1 MSQLSTRF
9 LHVCRFLVLLLCL
22 GVPSMTFGQATAP
35 DDFGQNR
42 IQYKRFNWQYYSTQ
56 NFNIY
61 FSQDGRELARHAAEH
76 AERELKRI
84 TSLIGYYPYSKIT
97 IIMYNSVSDMKQS
110 NVGLIDDP
118 YKGGND
124 ALFVKSKIEVAF
136 EGSQTELKRQMTYR
150 ISELLLSDMMYGGS
164 LKEVIQSNYLLRL
177 PEWFVS
183 GCAAYLAE
191 GWSVEMDDYM
201 RDMIQ
206 KTGGRRPDPLFARN
220 QRVTG
225 QSIWNYITERHGTA
239 AIQNI
244 LNLTRITR
252 DIEVG
257 IASSLNMPYKR
268 FMRDWFA
275 YYTQM
280 NTFAEGSMAS
290 PSKDNKIKKSN
301 ARQFLY
307 SEPALSPSGQKLA
320 FVIYDRGAYKV
331 YIRDLASKNQRMVY
345 RGGYKMPNQEIDPTV
360 PLLSWRAESQLG
372 ISDVRRGKL
381 QLKLQEAGKRY
392 IPGVATVKSLL
403 GKSNDVLSLNAYSQ
417 VAGLDF
423 SEDGQ
428 LMVLSAVKNG
438 QSDLFLYRNGRLVRQ
453 LTNDIFDDLNP
464 SFLPGASN
472 QIVFSSN
479 RLADSLQ
486 SSRAKFTAVTNNF
499 DIYLFDPN
507 NTQSR
512 FWQLTYTPSNELMPI
527 GISEEEIMYLGEETG
542 IRSLYRHN
550 VKTGVISRVTDFR
563 QNIKTY
569 DYNVR
574 TGNLT
579 FVANDRAKE
588 YLYWYP
594 NSPLPLIGQQ
604 AFKTKRQQVL
614 EGHLQRRIQQENAR
628 IAAALAARATA
639 DSLAA
644 VQANQVAGVS
654 TDSTATDSTVVA
666 TAPTKPATTP
676 KPKTI
681 MAMNTPDSLVLNY
694 PRPYDLRFSVN
705 NLITSIHADP
715 LLGFGFVMEVGMAD
729 LFEDYRIRGGV
740 FALTDL
746 QTTNF
751 YAEYSNLKNRY
762 DYRIGY
768 QKQSVY
774 LASGA
779 TIRRLGKHEILPAFS
794 YPLTNALSVKI
805 LPRYSNIRYTVIEN
819 FSEPD
824 LVMDFAGIGG
834 ELVFDNSVVTGMNMR
849 EGTRMKVGITRM
861 YGIGEKQNGFG
872 KFYVDLRHYQ
882 KIHREFVW
890 ANRLSYGHSFGP
902 SPKKYLLGGVDNWIN
917 ASEDSTVVYDNNS
930 TPADFFYLD
939 FSTPLRGFNYNA
951 RNGTRYVLWNSEL
964 RLPLFQYLFEGP
976 INSGFFRNLEM
987 VGFFDAGTAY
997 NSGNPF
1003 SDDNSVNTQPVPRP
1017 PFEVIVRNFRNPFMY
1032 GYGFGARTTL
1042 LGVYGRFDMAW
1053 GERNLRREGPKFY
1066 FSMGYDF

>member
-1 MSQLSTRF
+1 M
-9 LHVCRFLVLLLCL
+9 LLGI
-22 GVPSMTFGQATAP
+22 GVPAFTYGQATAP

-61 FSQDGRELARHAAEH
+61 YSQDGRELARHAAEH
-76 AERELKRI
+76 AEKELKRV

-110 NVGLIDDP
+110 NIGLIDDP

-183 GCAAYLAE
+183 GAAAYLAE

-206 KTGGRRPDPLFARN
+206 KTGGKRSDPLFARN
-220 QRVTG
+220 QRLTG
-225 QSIWNYITERHGTA
+225 QAIWNYITERHGPS

-280 NTFAEGSMAS
+280 NTYAASAS
-290 PSKDNKIKKSN
+290 PNKENKIRKTN
-301 ARQFLY
+301 ARNVLY
-307 SEPALSPSGQKLA
+307 SEPTLSPSGQKLA
-320 FVIYDRGAYKV
+320 YVIYDRGAYKV
-331 YIRDLASKNQRMVY
+331 YVRNLGSKSQRVVY
-345 RGGYKMPNQEIDPTV
+345 RGGYKMPNLEIDHTV
-360 PLLSWRAESQLG
+360 PLLSWRSESQLG

-381 QLKLQEAGKRY
+381 QLKLQDASQRY
-392 IPGVATVKSLL
+392 IPGVATVKNLI
-403 GKSNDVLSLNAYSQ
+403 GKTNNVLPLNAYSQ

-428 LMVLSAVKNG
+428 FMVLSAVKNG
-438 QSDLFLYRNGRLVRQ
+438 QSDLYLYRGGRLVRQ
-453 LTNDIFDDLNP
+453 LTNDIFDDLAP
-464 SFLPGASN
+464 SFLPGTSN
-472 QIVFSSN
+472 RIVFSSN
-479 RLADSLQ
+479 RYADSLQ
-486 SSRAKFTAVTNNF
+486 SSKGKFSAVANNY

-512 FWQLTYTPSNELMPI
+512 FWQLTYTPSNEVMPI
-527 GISEEEIMYLGEETG
+527 GLTEDEIMYIGEETG

-550 VKTGVISRVTDFR
+550 IKTGVIERVTAFV

-569 DYNVR
+569 DYNVK
-574 TGNLT
+574 TGNLS

-588 YLYWYP
+588 FLYLYP
-594 NSPLPLIGQQ
+594 NSPMTAVAQ
-604 AFKTKRQQVL
+604 ASFKTKRQETL
-614 EGHLQRRIQQENAR
+614 EGHMQRRIQQENAR
-628 IAAALAARATA
+628 IAAALAAKAA
-639 DSLAA
+639 SDSLAA
-644 VQANQVAGVS
+644 IRSSQVGGDSIA
-654 TDSTATDSTVVA
+654 TDSTA
-666 TAPTKPATTP
+666 APAPKPAVTP
-676 KPKTI
+676 KPRTI
-681 MAMNTPDSLVLNY
+681 MAMAQPDSLVLNY

-705 NLITSIHADP
+705 NLITSVYADP

-762 DYRIGY
+762 DYRVGY

-774 LASGA
+774 QTSGA
-779 TIRRLGKHEILPAFS
+779 SIRRLGKHEILPAFS
-794 YPLTNALSVKI
+794 YPLTNALSVKV
-805 LPRYSNIRYTVIEN
+805 LPRYSHIRYTVIEN

-834 ELVFDNSVVTGMNMR
+834 ELVYDNSVVTGMNMR

-861 YGIGEKQNGFG
+861 YGIGNKENGFG

-902 SPKKYLLGGVDNWIN
+902 SPKKYLLGGVDNWIG
-917 ASEDSTVVYDNNS
+917 ADEDSIAIYNNTS
-930 TPADFFYLD
+930 TPADFFYLE
-939 FSTPLRGFNYNA
+939 FATPLRGFNYNA
-951 RNGTRYVLWNSEL
+951 RNGSRYVLWNSEL

-976 INSGFFRNLEM
+976 INSGFFRNLQM

>member
-1 MSQLSTRF
+1 MSQTSTRF
-9 LHVCRFLVLLLCL
+9 LHVCRLLVLLL
-22 GVPSMTFGQATAP
+22 GMGAPAFTYGQATAP

-110 NVGLIDDP
+110 NIGLIDDP

-183 GCAAYLAE
+183 GAAAYLAE

-206 KTGGRRPDPLFARN
+206 KTGGKRPDPLFAKN

-225 QSIWNYITERHGTA
+225 QAIWNYITERHGTA

-268 FMRDWFA
+268 FTRDWFA

-280 NTFAEGSMAS
+280 NNYADAALPS
-290 PSKDNKIKKSN
+290 PSKENKLKKSN

-307 SEPALSPSGQKLA
+307 SEPAISPSGRKLA
-320 FVIYDRGAYKV
+320 YVIYDRGAYKV
-331 YIRDLASKNQRMVY
+331 YVRNLGAKGQRMVY
-345 RGGYKMPNQEIDPTV
+345 RGGYKMPNQAIDRTV
-360 PLLSWRAESQLG
+360 PLLSWRSESQLG

-381 QLKLQEAGKRY
+381 QLKLQDAEKRY
-392 IPGVATVKSLL
+392 VPGVATVKNLL
-403 GKSNDVLSLNAYSQ
+403 GKTNNVLPLNAYSQ
-417 VAGLDF
+417 VAGVDF

-428 LMVLSAVKNG
+428 FMVLSAVKNG
-438 QSDLFLYRNGRLVRQ
+438 QSDLFLYRNGRIVRQ
-453 LTNDIFDDLNP
+453 LTDDIFDDLDP
-464 SFLPGASN
+464 AFLPGTSN
-472 QIVFSSN
+472 RIVFTSN
-479 RLADSLQ
+479 RYADSLQ
-486 SSRAKFTAVTNNF
+486 SSRGKFVSVANNY

-512 FWQLTYTPSNELMPI
+512 FWQLTYTPSNEVMPI
-527 GISEEEIMYLGEETG
+527 GLSEDEIMYLGEETG

-550 VKTGVISRVTDFR
+550 IKTGVIERVSNFR

-569 DYNVR
+569 DYNVK

-588 YLYWYP
+588 FLYHYP
-594 NSPLPLIGQQ
+594 NSALTAVAQQ
-604 AFKTKRQQVL
+604 SFKTKRQEVL

-628 IAAALAARATA
+628 VAAALAAKAAA

-644 VQANQVAGVS
+644 QRAAQIAAGVID
-654 TDSTATDSTVVA
+654 TTVVDSAA
-666 TAPTKPATTP
+666 TQAKPP
-676 KPKTI
+676 VKPKSRTI

-694 PRPYDLRFSVN
+694 PRPYDLRFGVN

-762 DYRIGY
+762 DYRVGY

-774 LASGA
+774 QASGA
-779 TIRRLGKHEILPAFS
+779 FVRRLGKHEILPALS
-794 YPLTNALSVKI
+794 YPLTNALSVKV
-805 LPRYSNIRYTVIEN
+805 LPRYSNIRYTIIEN

-824 LVMDFAGIGG
+824 VVMDFVGIGG

-861 YGIGEKQNGFG
+861 YGIGESQNGFG
-872 KFYVDLRHYQ
+872 KFYVDFRHYQ
-882 KIHREFVW
+882 KLHKEFIW

-902 SPKKYLLGGVDNWIN
+902 APKKYVMGGVDNWIN
-917 ASEDSTVVYDNNS
+917 ASEDSAIADVFDNTF
-930 TPADFFYLD
+930 TPADYFYLD
-939 FSTPLRGFNYNA
+939 FAMPMRGFNYYA

-964 RLPLFQYLFEGP
+964 RLPIFQYLFEGP
-976 INSGFFRNLEM
+976 INSGFFRNLQM

-997 NSGNPF
+997 NRGNPF
-1003 SDDNSVNTQPVPRP
+1003 SEDNSVNTQPVPRP

>member
-1 MSQLSTRF
+1 ML
-9 LHVCRFLVLLLCL
+9 LALVAP
-22 GVPSMTFGQATAP
+22 VFTYGQATAP

-61 FSQDGRELARHAAEH
+61 YSQDGRELARHAAEH

-84 TSLIGYYPYSKIT
+84 TALIGYYPYSKIT
-97 IIMYNSVSDMKQS
+97 IIMYNSVSDLKQS
-110 NVGLIDDP
+110 NIGLIDDP

-183 GCAAYLAE
+183 GAAAYLSE
-191 GWSVEMDDYM
+191 GWSVDMDDYM

-206 KTGGRRPDPLFARN
+206 KTGGKRPDPLFARN
-220 QRVTG
+220 QRLTG
-225 QSIWNYITERHGTA
+225 QSIWNYITERHGTS

-280 NTFAEGSMAS
+280 NTFAEGAMPA
-290 PSKDNKIKKSN
+290 PSKENKIKKTN
-301 ARQFLY
+301 AHNLLY
-307 SEPALSPSGQKLA
+307 SEPVVSPSGQKLA
-320 FVIYDRGAYKV
+320 FVTYDRGAYKV
-331 YIRDLASKNQRMVY
+331 HVRELGSNNQKTVY
-345 RGGYKMPNQEIDPTV
+345 RGGYKMPNQAIDRSV
-360 PLLSWRAESQLG
+360 PLLSWRSESQLG
-372 ISDVRRGKL
+372 VSDVRRGKL
-381 QLKLQEAGKRY
+381 QLKLQDAGKRY
-392 IPGVATVKSLL
+392 IPGVTTVKNLL
-403 GKSNDVLSLNAYSQ
+403 GKTSNVLPLNAYSQ
-417 VAGLDF
+417 IVGLDF

-428 LMVLSAVKNG
+428 FMVLSAVKNG
-438 QSDLFLYRNGRLVRQ
+438 QSDLYLYRGGRLVRQ
-453 LTNDIFDDLNP
+453 LTNDIFDDLDP
-464 SFLPGASN
+464 AFLPGPGN
-472 QIVFSSN
+472 RIVFSSN
-479 RLADSLQ
+479 RYADSLQ
-486 SSRAKFTAVTNNF
+486 SSRGTFNAVANNY
-499 DIYLFDPN
+499 DIYLFDPEN
-507 NTQSR
+507 AQSR
-512 FWQLTYTPSNELMPI
+512 FWQLTYTPSNEVKPI
-527 GISEEEIMYLGEETG
+527 GLAEDEIMYLGEETG

-550 VKTGVISRVTDFR
+550 IKTGAISRVTNFQ
-563 QNIKTY
+563 QNIKAY
-569 DYNVR
+569 DYHPR

-588 YLYWYP
+588 FLYHYP
-594 NSPLPLIGQQ
+594 NAALPAVAQ
-604 AFKTKRQQVL
+604 AGFKTKRQQTL
-614 EGHLQRRIQQENAR
+614 EGHMQRRIQQENAR
-628 IAAALAARATA
+628 IAAAQAAKAAA

-644 VQANQVAGVS
+644 LRLTQTGDSLA
-654 TDSTATDSTVVA
+654 TDSTAAPAKPPV
-666 TAPTKPATTP
+666 TAP
-676 KPKTI
+676 KPKPRTI
-681 MAMNTPDSLVLNY
+681 MALASSDSLVLNY
-694 PRPYDLRFSVN
+694 PKPYDLRFSVN
-705 NLITSIHADP
+705 SLTTSIYADP

-729 LFEDYRIRGGV
+729 LFEDYRIKGGV

-751 YAEYSNLKNRY
+751 YAEYANLKNRY
-762 DYRIGY
+762 DFLIGY
-768 QKQSVY
+768 QKQSV
-774 LASGA
+774 LQDNNGGL
-779 TIRRLGKHEILPAFS
+779 IRRLHKHEVMPALS
-794 YPLTNALSVKI
+794 YPLTNALSVKL
-805 LPRYSNIRYTVIEN
+805 LPRYSNIRYTIMEN

-824 LVMDFAGIGG
+824 VVMDFAGIGG
-834 ELVFDNSVVTGMNMR
+834 ELVYDNSVVTGMNMR
-849 EGTRMKVGITRM
+849 EGTRMKMGVSRM
-861 YGIGEKQNGFG
+861 YGIGDKEIGFG
-872 KFYVDLRHYQ
+872 KFYLDLRHYQ

-902 SPKKYLLGGVDNWIN
+902 SPKKYLLGGVDNWIG
-917 ASEDSTVVYDNNS
+917 ADEDSIPIYDNTS
-930 TPADFFYLD
+930 TPADFFYLE

-951 RNGTRYVLWNSEL
+951 RNGSRYVLWNSEL

-976 INSGFFRNLEM
+976 INSGFFRNLQM

-997 NSGNPF
+997 NRGNPF
-1003 SDDNSVNTQPVPRP
+1003 SEDNSVNTQPVPRP

-1053 GERNLRREGPKFY
+1053 GERNLKREGPKFY

>member
-9 LHVCRFLVLLLCL
+9 LHVCRFFVLLL
-22 GVPSMTFGQATAP
+22 GMGAPAITYGQATAP

-61 FSQDGRELARHAAEH
+61 FSEDGRQLARNAADH

-84 TSLIGYYPYSKIT
+84 TSVIGYYPYSKIT
-97 IIMYNSVSDMKQS
+97 IILYNSVSDMKQS
-110 NVGLIDDP
+110 NIGLIDDP

-183 GCAAYLAE
+183 GAAAYLAE
-191 GWSVEMDDYM
+191 GWSVDMDDYM

-206 KTGGRRPDPLFARN
+206 KTGGKRPDPLFARN

-225 QSIWNYITERHGTA
+225 QAIWNYITERHGAA

-268 FMRDWFA
+268 FSRDWFA

-280 NTFAEGSMAS
+280 NTFADATLPS
-290 PSKDNKIKKSN
+290 PSKENKIKKGN
-301 ARQFLY
+301 ARQALY

-331 YIRDLASKNQRMVY
+331 FVRNLSSKSQRVVY
-345 RGGYKMPNQEIDPTV
+345 RGGYKMPNQEVDPTV
-360 PLLSWRAESQLG
+360 PLLSWRSETQLG

-381 QLKLQEAGKRY
+381 QLKLQSANQRY
-392 IPGVATVKSLL
+392 IPGVATVKNLL
-403 GKSNDVLSLNAYSQ
+403 GKTKNVLPLSAYSQ
-417 VAGLDF
+417 VVGVDF

-428 LMVLSAVKNG
+428 HMVLSAVKNG
-438 QSDLFLYRNGRLVRQ
+438 QTDLYLYRNGRLVRQ
-453 LTNDIFDDLNP
+453 LTDDVFDDLQP
-464 SFLPGASN
+464 SFLPGTSN
-472 QIVFSSN
+472 RIVFSSN
-479 RLADSLQ
+479 RYADSLQ
-486 SSRAKFTAVTNNF
+486 SSRGKFSSVTNNY

-507 NTQSR
+507 NAQSR
-512 FWQLTYTPSNELMPI
+512 FWQLTYTPSNEVMPI
-527 GISEEEIMYLGEETG
+527 GLSEDEIMYLGEETG

-550 VKTGVISRVTDFR
+550 IKTGSIARVTDFR

-569 DYNVR
+569 DYNAQ

-588 YLYWYP
+588 FLYWYP
-594 NSPLPLIGQQ
+594 SSPLQAVAQQ
-604 AFKTKRQQVL
+604 DFKTRRQQVL
-614 EGHLQRRIQQENAR
+614 EGNLQRRIQQENAR
-628 IAAALAARATA
+628 VAAALAAKAAA

-644 VQANQVAGVS
+644 LRITQVPDS
-654 TDSTATDSTVVA
+654 TGRTPDSTAVA
-666 TAPTKPATTP
+666 TAPAKTPAPAAKPR
-676 KPKTI
+676 TI
-681 MAMNTPDSLVLNY
+681 MSMASPDSLVLNY
-694 PRPYDLRFSVN
+694 PRPYDLRFGVNSLLTSVY
-705 NLITSIHADP
+705 ADP

-746 QTTNF
+746 RTTNF

-762 DYRIGY
+762 DYRVGF
-768 QKQSVY
+768 QKQSIELTSTGGLRTR
-774 LASGA
+774 LA
-779 TIRRLGKHEILPAFS
+779 KYEILPAFS
-794 YPLTNALSVKI
+794 YPLTNALSVKV
-805 LPRYSNIRYTVIEN
+805 LPRFANVRAIAMEN
-819 FSEPD
+819 FAEPD
-824 LVMDFAGIGG
+824 QVTDLAGIGG
-834 ELVFDNSVVTGMNMR
+834 EIVYDNSVVTGMNMR
-849 EGTRMKVGITRM
+849 EGTRMKVGISRM
-861 YGIGEKQNGFG
+861 YGIKNKPAGFG
-872 KFYVDLRHYQ
+872 NFYVDIRHYQ
-882 KIHREFVW
+882 KIHKEFVW
-890 ANRLSYGHSFGP
+890 ANRLSYEQSFGP
-902 SPKKYLLGGVDNWIN
+902 APKRHKLGGVDNWIN
-917 ASEDSTVVYDNNS
+917 ADDDDSLAMGPVDYLFMNFA
-930 TPADFFYLD
+930 TPM
-939 FSTPLRGFNYNA
+939 RGFNYGA

-964 RLPLFQYLFEGP
+964 RLPVFQYLFEGP
-976 INSGFFRNLEM
+976 INSGFFRNLQL

-997 NSGNPF
+997 DSGNPF

-1017 PFEVIVRNFRNPFMY
+1017 PFQVIVRNFRNPFMY

-1053 GERNLRREGPKFY
+1053 GERNLKREGPKFY

>member
-9 LHVCRFLVLLLCL
+9 LQVCRLFVLLLCV
-22 GVPSMTFGQATAP
+22 GAPAFTYGQATAP

-61 FSQDGRELARHAAEH
+61 FSQDGRELARNAAEH

-84 TSLIGYYPYSKIT
+84 TALIGYYPYSKIT

-110 NVGLIDDP
+110 NIGLIDDP

-183 GCAAYLAE
+183 GAAAYLAE

-206 KTGGRRPDPLFARN
+206 KTGGRRSDPLFARN
-220 QRVTG
+220 QRMTG
-225 QSIWNYITERHGTA
+225 QAIWNYIAERHGTA

-252 DIEVG
+252 DIEIG

-280 NTFAEGSMAS
+280 NTFAEGTLPS

-301 ARQFLY
+301 ARNALY

-320 FVIYDRGAYKV
+320 YVTYDRGAYKV
-331 YIRDLASKNQRMVY
+331 HVRNLASKGQRIVY
-345 RGGYKMPNQEIDPTV
+345 RGGFKMPNQEVDHTV
-360 PLLSWRAESQLG
+360 PLLSWRSESQLG

-381 QLKLQEAGKRY
+381 QLKLQDAGQRY
-392 IPGVATVKSLL
+392 IPGVATVKNLL
-403 GKSNDVLSLNAYSQ
+403 GKTNNVLPLNAYSQ
-417 VAGLDF
+417 VAGVDF

-428 LMVLSAVKNG
+428 FMVLSAVKNG
-438 QSDLFLYRNGRLVRQ
+438 QSDLYLYRGGRLVRQ
-453 LTNDIFDDLNP
+453 LTNDVFDDLEP
-464 SFLPGASN
+464 SFLPGTSN
-472 QIVFSSN
+472 RIVFSSN
-479 RLADSLQ
+479 RFADSLQ
-486 SSRAKFTAVTNNF
+486 SSRGKFNAVANNF

-512 FWQLTYTPSNELMPI
+512 FWQLTYTPSNEVMPI
-527 GISEEEIMYLGEETG
+527 GLSEDEIMYLGEETG

-550 VKTGVISRVTDFR
+550 IKTGTVERVSAFR

-588 YLYWYP
+588 FLYHYP
-594 NSPLPLIGQQ
+594 NSALTAVAQTG
-604 AFKTKRQQVL
+604 FKTRRQEVL

-628 IAAALAARATA
+628 VAAALAAKATA

-644 VQANQVAGVS
+644 VRESQLASGVI
-654 TDSTATDSTVVA
+654 DSTALDSTAAPVKPRVA
-666 TAPTKPATTP
+666 AKPR
-676 KPKTI
+676 TI
-681 MAMNTPDSLVLNY
+681 MAMGTPDSLVLNY
-694 PRPYDLRFSVN
+694 PKPYDLRFGVN
-705 NLITSIHADP
+705 NLVTSIHADP

-762 DYRIGY
+762 DYRVGY

-774 LASGA
+774 QANGA
-779 TIRRLGKHEILPAFS
+779 FIRRLHKHEILPALS
-794 YPLTNALSVKI
+794 YPLTNALSVKF

-824 LVMDFAGIGG
+824 MVMDFVGVGG
-834 ELVFDNSVVTGMNMR
+834 ELVYDNSVVTGMNMR

-861 YGIGEKQNGFG
+861 YGIGNKEIGFG

-890 ANRLSYGHSFGP
+890 ANRLSYGHSFGQD
-902 SPKKYLLGGVDNWIN
+902 PKKYLLGGVDNWIN
-917 ASEDSTVVYDNNS
+917 ASEDTVNITD
-930 TPADFFYLD
+930 PADFFYLD
-939 FSTPLRGFNYNA
+939 FATPMRGFNYGA
-951 RNGTRYVLWNSEL
+951 RNGSRYVLWNTEL

-976 INSGFFRNLEM
+976 INSGFFRNLQL
-987 VGFFDAGTAY
+987 VSFFDAGTAY

-1053 GERNLRREGPKFY
+1053 GERNLIREGPKFY

>member
-9 LHVCRFLVLLLCL
+9 LHACRLLLLLL
-22 GVPSMTFGQATAP
+22 GVGAPAVTMGQATAP

-42 IQYKRFNWQYYSTQ
+42 IQYKRFIWQYYSTQ
-56 NFNIY
+56 NFNVY
-61 FSQDGRELARHAAEH
+61 YAQDGRELARHAAEH
-76 AERELKRI
+76 AEKELKRI

-97 IIMYNSVSDMKQS
+97 IILYNSVSDMKQS
-110 NVGLIDDP
+110 NIGLIDDP

-183 GCAAYLAE
+183 GAAAYLAE
-191 GWSVEMDDYM
+191 GWSVEMDDYV
-201 RDMIQ
+201 RDIIQ
-206 KTGGRRPDPLFARN
+206 KTGGKRSDPLFARN

-225 QSIWNYITERHGTA
+225 QAIWNYITERHGPT

-268 FMRDWFA
+268 FMREWFA
-275 YYTQM
+275 FYTQM
-280 NTFAEGSMAS
+280 NTFAEGTLPS
-290 PSKDNKIKKSN
+290 PSKENKIKKSN
-301 ARQFLY
+301 ARNFLY
-307 SEPALSPSGQKLA
+307 SQPSLSPSGQRLA
-320 FVIYDRGAYKV
+320 YVIYDRGAYKV
-331 YIRDLASKNQRMVY
+331 YVRDLAGRSQRIVY
-345 RGGYKMPNQEIDPTV
+345 RGGYKMPHQEVDRTV
-360 PLLSWRAESQLG
+360 PLLTWRSENQLG

-381 QLKLQEAGKRY
+381 QVKLQPASQRY
-392 IPGVATVKSLL
+392 IPGVATIKALL
-403 GKSNDVLSLNAYSQ
+403 GKTNNVLNFSTYSQ
-417 VAGLDF
+417 ITGFDF
-423 SEDGQ
+423 SDDGQ
-428 LMVLSAVKNG
+428 FMVLSAVKDG
-438 QSDLFLYRNGRLVRQ
+438 QSDLFLYRGGRIVRQ
-453 LTNDIFDDLNP
+453 LTNDIFDDLEP
-464 SFLPGASN
+464 AFLPGPGN
-472 QIVFSSN
+472 RIVFSSN
-479 RLADSLQ
+479 RHADSLQ
-486 SSRAKFTAVTNNF
+486 ASRGKFGAVTNNY
-499 DIYLFDPN
+499 DVYLYDSE

-512 FWQLTYTPSNELMPI
+512 FWQLTYTPSNEGMPI
-527 GISEEEIMYLGEETG
+527 GLSEEEIMYVGEETG

-550 VKTGVISRVTDFR
+550 IKTGVINRVTDFR
-563 QNIKTY
+563 QNIKAF
-569 DYNVR
+569 DYNPR

-579 FVANDRAKE
+579 FVANDKAKE
-588 YLYWYP
+588 FLYWYP
-594 NSPLPLIGQQ
+594 NSTLGAVAQ
-604 AFKTKRQQVL
+604 AGFKTKRQETL
-614 EGHLQRRIQQENAR
+614 EAHLQRRIQQENAR
-628 IAAALAARATA
+628 IAAALKAKAAA

-644 VQANQVAGVS
+644 LQLTQATDSVTAP
-654 TDSTATDSTVVA
+654 DSTAAPAQAPARTQP
-666 TAPTKPATTP
+666 APTRQR
-676 KPKTI
+676 TI
-681 MAMNTPDSLVLNY
+681 LAMNQPDSLVLNY
-694 PRPYDLRFSVN
+694 PKPYDLRFGVN
-705 NLITSIHADP
+705 NLITSIYADP

-762 DYRIGY
+762 DYRVGY

-774 LASGA
+774 LTSNGA
-779 TIRRLGKHEILPAFS
+779 IRRLGKHEVLPAFS
-794 YPLTNALSVKI
+794 YPLTNAFSVKV
-805 LPRYSNIRYTVIEN
+805 LPRFSNIRYTVIEN

-824 LVMDFAGIGG
+824 LVMNFAGIGG
-834 ELVFDNSVVTGMNMR
+834 ELVYDKSVVTGMNMR

-861 YGIGEKQNGFG
+861 YGLNNKEDGFG

-902 SPKKYLLGGVDNWIN
+902 SPKKYLLGGVNNWIG
-917 ASEDSTVVYDNNS
+917 AQEDSLAVYEGNS

-951 RNGTRYVLWNSEL
+951 RNGSRYVLWNSEL

-976 INSGFFRNLEM
+976 INSGFFRNLQL

-1003 SDDNSVNTQPVPRP
+1003 SDDNSVNTQPVPRR
-1017 PFEVIVRNFRNPFMY
+1017 PFEVVVRNFRNPFMY
-1032 GYGFGARTTL
+1032 GYGLGARTTL
-1042 LGVYGRFDMAW
+1042 LGVYGRFDVAW
-1053 GERNLRREGPKFY
+1053 GEKDLRREGPKFY

>member
-9 LHVCRFLVLLLCL
+9 SHVCRFLLLLL
-22 GVPSMTFGQATAP
+22 GLGAPVSAWAQATAP

-42 IQYKRFNWQYYSTQ
+42 IQYKRFNWEFYSTQ

-61 FSQDGRELARHAAEH
+61 YSQNGKELARHAAEH
-76 AERELKRI
+76 AEKELKRI

-97 IIMYNSVSDMKQS
+97 IIVYNSVSDMKQS
-110 NVGLIDDP
+110 NIGLIDDP

-136 EGSQTELKRQMTYR
+136 EGAQTEFKRQMTYR

-183 GCAAYLAE
+183 GAAAYLSE

-206 KTGGRRPDPLFARN
+206 KTGGKRSEPLFARN
-220 QRVTG
+220 QRLTG
-225 QSIWNYITERHGTA
+225 QAIWNYITERHGTA

-252 DIEVG
+252 DIEIG

-268 FMRDWFA
+268 FTRDWFA

-280 NTFAEGSMAS
+280 NTFADGSLPS
-290 PSKDNKIKKSN
+290 PDKDRKVKKTN
-301 ARQFLY
+301 GRNYLY
-307 SEPALSPSGQKLA
+307 SEPAFSPSGQQLA
-320 FVIYDRGAYKV
+320 YVIYDRGAYKV
-331 YIRDLASKNQRMVY
+331 MVRNLAKKGHRMVY
-345 RGGYKMPNQEIDPTV
+345 RGGYKMPNLAVDHTV
-360 PLLSWRAESQLG
+360 PLVSWRTENQLG

-381 QLKLQEAGKRY
+381 QIKLQAATARY
-392 IPGVATVKSLL
+392 FPGVATIKALL
-403 GKSNDVLSLNAYSQ
+403 GDNSNIIPLGAYSQ

-428 LMVLSAVKNG
+428 MMVLSAVKNG
-438 QSDLFLYRNGRLVRQ
+438 QSDLYLYRGSRLSQQ
-453 LTNDIFDDLNP
+453 LTNDIYDDLAP
-464 SFLPGASN
+464 SFLPGAAN
-472 QIVFSSN
+472 RVVFSSN
-479 RLADSLQ
+479 RMADSLQ
-486 SSRAKFTAVTNNF
+486 SSRGKFANVGSNY
-499 DIYLFDPN
+499 DVYLYDPT

-512 FWQLTYTPSNELMPI
+512 FWQLTYSPANEGQPI
-527 GISEEEIMYLGEETG
+527 GLSEDEIMYVGEETG
-542 IRSLYRHN
+542 IKSLYRHN
-550 VKTGVISRVTDFR
+550 IKNGQVNRVTDFR
-563 QNIKTY
+563 QNIKSY
-569 DYNVR
+569 DYNTR
-574 TGNLT
+574 TGNLA
-579 FVANDRAKE
+579 FVADDRAKE

-594 NSPLPLIGQQ
+594 NNPLQP
-604 AFKTKRQQVL
+604 AANTSFKTKRQQVL
-614 EGHLQRRIQQENAR
+614 EANLQRRLQQERDR
-628 IAAALAARATA
+628 IAAALAAKAAA

-644 VQANQVAGVS
+644 IQVPQ
-654 TDSTATDSTVVA
+654 DSLATDSTSAPAPQPPVVA
-666 TAPTKPATTP
+666 P
-676 KPKTI
+676 KAKRVLA
-681 MAMNTPDSLVLNY
+681 MAAPDSLVLNY
-694 PRPYDLRFSVN
+694 PKPYDLRFGVN
-705 NLITSIHADP
+705 NIVSSIHADP

-746 QTTNF
+746 ETNNF

-768 QKQSVY
+768 QKQSIRQ
-774 LASGA
+774 GNNNG
-779 TIRRLGKHEILPAFS
+779 IERRLHKHEILPALS
-794 YPLTNALSVKI
+794 YPLTNALSVKF
-805 LPRYSNIRYTVIEN
+805 LPRYANLRYTIIER
-819 FSEPD
+819 FDVPD
-824 LVMDFAGIGG
+824 VVMDFAGIGG
-834 ELVFDNSVVTGMNMR
+834 ELVYDNSVVTGMNMR

-861 YGIGEKQNGFG
+861 YGLGASETGFG

-882 KIHREFVW
+882 KLHKEFIW

-917 ASEDSTVVYDNNS
+917 AEQDN
-930 TPADFFYLD
+930 TQIWGDDLTIDTYPAEFFYLD
-939 FSTPLRGFNYNA
+939 YAMPLRGFNYNA
-951 RNGTRYVLWNSEL
+951 RNGSRYVLWNTEL
-964 RLPLFQYLFEGP
+964 RLPVFQYLFEGP
-976 INSGFFRNLEM
+976 INSGFFRNLQM
-987 VGFFDAGTAY
+987 VGFFDTGTAY

-1053 GERNLRREGPKFY
+1053 GEKDLKREGPKFY

>member
-9 LHVCRFLVLLLCL
+9 LHVCRLMLLLL
-22 GVPSMTFGQATAP
+22 GLGAPALTFGQATAP

-42 IQYKRFNWQYYSTQ
+42 IQYKRFIWQYYSTQ

-76 AERELKRI
+76 AEKELKRI

-97 IIMYNSVSDMKQS
+97 IILYNSVSDMKQS
-110 NVGLIDDP
+110 NIGLIDDP

-183 GCAAYLAE
+183 GASAYLAE
-191 GWSVEMDDYM
+191 GWSVEMDDYL

-206 KTGGRRPDPLFARN
+206 KTGGKRSDPLFARN
-220 QRVTG
+220 QRLTG
-225 QSIWNYITERHGTA
+225 QAIWNYITERHGTS

-280 NTFAEGSMAS
+280 NTFAEGSLVT
-290 PSKDNKIKKSN
+290 PNKDNKIKKSN
-301 ARQFLY
+301 ARNFLY
-307 SEPALSPSGQKLA
+307 TQPSLSPGGQKLA
-320 FVIYDRGAYKV
+320 YAIYDRGAYKV
-331 YIRDLASKNQRMVY
+331 YVRDLASRNQKMVY
-345 RGGYKMPNQEIDPTV
+345 RGGYKMPNQEVDRTV
-360 PLLSWRAESQLG
+360 PLLSWRSESQLA

-381 QLKLQEAGKRY
+381 QVKLQAPTKRY
-392 IPGVATVKSLL
+392 IPGVATIKGLL
-403 GKSNDVLSLNAYSQ
+403 GKTNNVLNLNAYSQ
-417 VAGLDF
+417 ITGFDF
-423 SEDGQ
+423 SENGEF
-428 LMVLSAVKNG
+428 MVISAVKDG
-438 QSDLFLYRNGRLVRQ
+438 QSDLFLYRNGRIVRQ
-453 LTNDIFDDLNP
+453 LTNDIFDDLDP
-464 SFLPGASN
+464 SFLPGTGN
-472 QIVFSSN
+472 RIVFSSN
-479 RLADSLQ
+479 RYADSLQ
-486 SSRAKFTAVTNNF
+486 SSRGKFASVTNNY
-499 DIYLFDPN
+499 DIYLFDPT

-512 FWQLTYTPSNELMPI
+512 FWQLTYTPSNETLPI
-527 GISEEEIMYLGEETG
+527 GLAEDEIMYVGEETG
-542 IRSLYRHN
+542 IRSLFRHN
-550 VKTGVISRVTDFR
+550 IKTGVINRVTDFR
-563 QNIKTY
+563 QNIKAY

-594 NSPLPLIGQQ
+594 NSPLNSVAQ
-604 AFKTKRQQVL
+604 AGFKTKRQEVL

-628 IAAALAARATA
+628 IAAAVAAKATA

-644 VQANQVAGVS
+644 ARAALAQ
-654 TDSTATDSTVVA
+654 DSTLRDSTTA
-666 TAPTKPATTP
+666 TQAQAPARTQPTTP
-676 KPKTI
+676 ARSRTI
-681 MAMNTPDSLVLNY
+681 LAMNQPDSLVLNY
-694 PRPYDLRFSVN
+694 PKPYDLRFGVN
-705 NLITSIHADP
+705 NLITSIYADP

-762 DYRIGY
+762 DYRVGY

-774 LASGA
+774 LTDGA
-779 TIRRLGKHEILPAFS
+779 AIRRLGKHEVLPAFS
-794 YPLTNALSVKI
+794 YPLTNALSVKV
-805 LPRYSNIRYTVIEN
+805 LPRFSNIRYTVIEN

-824 LVMDFAGIGG
+824 LVLNFAGIGG
-834 ELVFDNSVVTGMNMR
+834 ELVYDKSVVTGMNMR

-861 YGIGEKQNGFG
+861 YGLDNADTGFG

-882 KIHREFVW
+882 KIHREFIW
-890 ANRLSYGHSFGP
+890 ANRLSYGQSFGP
-902 SPKKYLLGGVDNWIN
+902 SPKKYLLGGVNNWIG
-917 ASEDSTVVYDNNS
+917 ASEDSVNVYDVSS
-930 TPADFFYLD
+930 TPADFFYLE
-939 FSTPLRGFNYNA
+939 FATPLRGFNYNA
-951 RNGTRYVLWNSEL
+951 RNGSRYVLWNSEL
-964 RLPLFQYLFEGP
+964 RLPVFQYLFEGP
-976 INSGFFRNLEM
+976 INSGFFRNLQL

-1032 GYGFGARTTL
+1032 GYGLGARTTL
-1042 LGVYGRFDMAW
+1042 LGVYGRFDVAW
-1053 GERNLRREGPKFY
+1053 GEKDLRREGPKFY